1 LIGFTG
7 LKGKEKYF
15 MTDLTTNEIHQ
26 SPLIKYGWLRA
37 ILFLVAALVT
47 TAILSFIGMMVV
59 AVIFGIDPNTL
70 ITDAKNILKDLGLPA
85 NITISLFGFI
95 GMFFTVW
102 IFRRF
107 IDKKSIKSLGFSFS
121 PFKNDFYIGLILG
134 IILISIGFAI
144 LSASGMLSVIDTNI
158 NIALL
163 IGYVALFVIA
173 SFNEEIMI
181 RGYILNNLC
190 DSMNQYIA
198 LIISSLLFSVMHL
211 GNANVTILSFINIF
225 LAGILL
231 GIYYIHKRNLWL
243 PIALHFSWNFF
254 QGPVYGF
261 EVSGVDISG
270 IITQDLQ
277 GSDTLTGGPFGF
289 EGSIIATVLMILAIL
304 FLHYKYKKMDQN
316 TVS

>member
-1 LIGFTG
+1 
-7 LKGKEKYF
+7 
-15 MTDLTTNEIHQ
+15 MTDHTNNEIQQ

-37 ILFLVAALVT
+37 ILFLVASLIA
-47 TAILSFIGMMVV
+47 TAILSLIGMI
-59 AVIFGIDPNTL
+59 VIAILFGIDPGSL
-70 ITDAKNILKDLGLPA
+70 ITDAQNILKDLGLPA
-85 NITISLFGFI
+85 NIVLSLFGFS
-95 GMFFTVW
+95 GMFITAW

-107 IDKKSIKSLGFSFS
+107 IDKKSFKSLGFSFS
-121 PFKNDFYIGLILG
+121 PFRNDFFMGLILG
-134 IILISIGFAI
+134 IILISVGFGI
-144 LSASGMLSVIDTNI
+144 LSASGMLSVVDTNV
-158 NIALL
+158 NIVLL
-163 IGYVALFVIA
+163 IGYVALFTIA

-198 LIISSLLFSVMHL
+198 LFISSLLFSLMHL
-211 GNANVTILSFINIF
+211 GNANVTILSFINIL

-270 IITQDLQ
+270 IIIQDLQ

-289 EGSIIATVLMILAIL
+289 EGSLFATLLMIVAIL
-304 FLHYKYKKMDQN
+304 FLHYKYKN
-316 TVS
+316 LT

>member
-1 LIGFTG
+1 
-7 LKGKEKYF
+7 
-15 MTDLTTNEIHQ
+15 MTDHTNNEIQQ

-37 ILFLVAALVT
+37 ILFLVASLIA
-47 TAILSFIGMMVV
+47 TAILSLIGMI
-59 AVIFGIDPNTL
+59 VIAILFGIDPGSL
-70 ITDAKNILKDLGLPA
+70 ITDAQNILKDLGLPA
-85 NITISLFGFI
+85 NIVLSLFGFS
-95 GMFFTVW
+95 GMFITAW

-107 IDKKSIKSLGFSFS
+107 IDKKSFKSLGFSFS
-121 PFKNDFYIGLILG
+121 PFRNDFFMGLILG
-134 IILISIGFAI
+134 IILISVGFGI
-144 LSASGMLSVIDTNI
+144 LSASGMLSVVDTNV
-158 NIALL
+158 NIVLL
-163 IGYVALFVIA
+163 IGYVALFTIA

-198 LIISSLLFSVMHL
+198 LFISSLLFSLMHL
-211 GNANVTILSFINIF
+211 GNANVTILSFINIL

-270 IITQDLQ
+270 IIIQDLQ

-289 EGSIIATVLMILAIL
+289 EGSLFATLLMIVAIL
-304 FLHYKYKKMDQN
+304 FLHYKYKNNKPHSNDVN
-316 TVS
+316 NS

>member
-1 LIGFTG
+1 
-7 LKGKEKYF
+7 
-15 MTDLTTNEIHQ
+15 MTDQTTNEIHQ

-37 ILFLVAALVT
+37 ILFLLASFIA
-47 TAILSFIGMMVV
+47 TAVLSFIGMIVV
-59 AVIFGIDPNTL
+59 AFVFGIEPGTM
-70 ITDAKNILKDLGLPA
+70 ITDPQNIIKDLGLPA
-85 NITISLFGFI
+85 NIVISLFGFI
-95 GMFFTVW
+95 GMFLTVW

-121 PFKNDFYIGLILG
+121 PFRDDFFMGLILG
-134 IILISIGFAI
+134 IILISMGFGI
-144 LSASGMLSVIDTNI
+144 LSASGMLSVVDTNV
-158 NIALL
+158 NIVLL

-198 LIISSLLFSVMHL
+198 LTISSILFAIMHL
-211 GNANVTILSFINIF
+211 FNPNVTILSFINIF

-231 GIYYIHKRNLWL
+231 GIYYIYKRNLWL

-270 IITQDLQ
+270 IITQELQ

-289 EGSIIATVLMILAIL
+289 EGSLITTFLMILAIL
-304 FLHYKYKKMDQN
+304 FLHYKYKNMDLN
-316 TVS
+316 SI

>member
-1 LIGFTG
+1 
-7 LKGKEKYF
+7 
-15 MTDLTTNEIHQ
+15 MTDHTNNEIQQ

-37 ILFLVAALVT
+37 ILFLVASLIA
-47 TAILSFIGMMVV
+47 TAILSLIGMI
-59 AVIFGIDPNTL
+59 VIAILFGLDPGSL
-70 ITDAKNILKDLGLPA
+70 ITDAQNILKDLGLPA
-85 NITISLFGFI
+85 NIVLSLFGFS
-95 GMFFTVW
+95 GMFITAW

-107 IDKKSIKSLGFSFS
+107 IDKKSFKSLGFSFS
-121 PFKNDFYIGLILG
+121 PFRNDFFMGLILG
-134 IILISIGFAI
+134 IILISVGFGI
-144 LSASGMLSVIDTNI
+144 LSASGMLSVVDTNV
-158 NIALL
+158 NIVLL
-163 IGYVALFVIA
+163 IGYVALFTIA

-198 LIISSLLFSVMHL
+198 LFISSLLFSLMHL
-211 GNANVTILSFINIF
+211 GNANVTILSFINIL

-270 IITQDLQ
+270 IIIQDLQ

-289 EGSIIATVLMILAIL
+289 EGSLFATLLMIVAIL
-304 FLHYKYKKMDQN
+304 FLHYKYKNNKPHSNDVN
-316 TVS
+316 NS